1 MKKLPLI
8 IAIVFSGIVAQ
19 AQDNF
24 KWDVVTNQSGT
35 KEELYSKAKVV
46 IADIY
51 NSATDVIKN
60 SDMHLGIIQIKA
72 KTSLTFKRNMGF
84 AVITYYYD
92 YSLKLSFKDSKY
104 RMELNGVSAAGTN
117 NYRWTYPQV
126 SFTYQGMGKTGV
138 SKKQHKEQM
147 EALQHKLNTII
158 RMIGEKMDQELSV
171 NNDW

>member
-1 MKKLPLI
+1 MKKLILI
-8 IAIVFSGIVAQ
+8 IAIIFSGMLMR

-24 KWDVVTNQSGT
+24 RWDVVINKSGT

-46 IADIY
+46 IADVY
-51 NSATDVIKN
+51 NSATDVTKN
-60 SDMHLGIIQIKA
+60 SDKDLGIIQIKA

-92 YSLKLSFKDSKY
+92 YSLKLLFKDGKY
-104 RMELNGVSAAGTN
+104 RMQLNGVSAAGTN
-117 NYRWTYPQV
+117 DYRWTYPQV

-147 EALQHKLNTII
+147 EALQNRLDSII
-158 RMIGEKMDQELSV
+158 SRIIEKMNKEQTI
-171 NNDW
+171 NTDW